1 MGKVDAEWI
10 NDLQDRLIALAAA
23 SYRIADDLPAGGP
36 TAHVSTQLN
45 RCSTSPA
52 ANYAEARGSESRK
65 DFIHKMKVCLKE
77 LRETFVWLKLAKELE
92 IGSGPELDEAIAEAD
107 ELIGIFVTSIATAK
121 RNARSPKP

>member
-10 NDLQDRLIALAAA
+10 NDLQDRLIALAAM
-23 SYRIADDLPAGGP
+23 SYRIANDLSESRL

-92 IGSGPELDEAIAEAD
+92 IGSGRELDEAIGEAD

-121 RNARSPKP
+121 RNAKSPKP